1 MLLQAL
7 LRAEH
12 TQSLYIMLVG
22 VILPVGTYYALHSIA
37 TEMFTAVRSAISIL
51 RRRNIIR
58 NNILL
63 V

>member
-1 MLLQAL
+1 
-7 LRAEH
+7 
-12 TQSLYIMLVG
+12 MLVG
-22 VILPVGTYYALHSIA
+22 VNLPVGTYYALHSIA
-37 TEMFTAVRSAISIL
+37 TEMFTAVRSAIPIL